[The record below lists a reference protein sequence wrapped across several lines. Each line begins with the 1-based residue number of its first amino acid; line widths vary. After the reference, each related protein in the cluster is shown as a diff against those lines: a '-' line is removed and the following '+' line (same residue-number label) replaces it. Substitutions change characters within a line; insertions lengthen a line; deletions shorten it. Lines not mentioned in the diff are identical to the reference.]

1 MPNNFK
7 EQFFCPAP
15 WTHMYYHIDN
25 TTPCHIIRN
34 NSKLNPEQY
43 LKSEWLLNL
52 KQEFIDGKVPTVCNG
67 CKTRE
72 DLGLRSTRDAFWRVH
87 KLYDGDISVYT
98 TERKTEPRRFEIR
111 LSNLCNFKCR
121 MCQED
126 SSSEIVKENKKFHIP
141 IAYKL
146 HEGNENGVYNSPE
159 ENLEEIKNICLNES
173 LELVNFAGGE
183 PLLIKGFYEIM
194 DFMID
199 NRLNET
205 ITLELFTNC
214 SVYNPEFINR
224 MLKFKNVNFV
234 MSIDGVGK
242 TAEYQRH
249 GTDWN
254 VVKSNILKFNSMPVN
269 ASFNTAISGYVVL
282 DASRL
287 ATFLMELYQQNNN
300 IFTRCYSVAVGND
313 CHWQYMAKHLRNKAI
328 IEIDKAIE
336 ILTATNFARLVGE
349 FENIKKVL
357 QTINPDPIST
367 NRFNIFTRKLDMMRG
382 ESFEDTFDIQ
392 LLE

>member
-25 TTPCHIIRN
+25 TTPCHLIRN
-34 NSKLNPEQY
+34 DSKLSPEQY

-52 KQEFIDGKVPTVCNG
+52 KQEFIDGKVPRVCGG

-72 DLGLRSTRDAFWRVH
+72 DLGLRSTRDAFWKIH
-87 KLYDGDISVYT
+87 KLYDGDTSVYT
-98 TERKTEPRRFEIR
+98 TERKTAPRRFEIR

-121 MCQED
+121 MCSED
-126 SSSEIVKENKKFHIP
+126 SSSEIVKENKKFRIP
-141 IAYKL
+141 TTYRL
-146 HEGNENGVYNSPE
+146 LESNENGIYNSPE
-159 ENLEEIKNICLNES
+159 ENLEEIKSICLGEGLES
-173 LELVNFAGGE
+173 VVFTGGE
-183 PLLIKGFYEIM
+183 PLLAKGFYEIM
-194 DFMID
+194 DFMIEKG
-199 NRLNET
+199 LNET
-205 ITLELFTNC
+205 ISLELFTNC
-214 SVYNPEFINR
+214 SVYNPEFVNR
-224 MLKFKNVNFV
+224 MLKFKTVNFV
-234 MSIDGVGK
+234 MSIDGVEK

-254 VVKSNILKFNSMPVN
+254 VVKSNILKFNGMPIN
-269 ASFNTAISGYVVL
+269 RLFNTAISGYVVL

-287 ATFLMELYQQNNN
+287 ATFLMELYQQNNG
-300 IFTRCYSVAVGND
+300 IITRCYSVAVGND
-313 CHWQYMAKHLRNKAI
+313 CHWQYMAKHLREKAI

-336 ILTATNFARLVGE
+336 ILSVDNFARLVGE
-349 FENIKKVL
+349 FKNIKKVL
-357 QTINPDPIST
+357 QTTEPINT

-382 ESFEDTFDIQ
+382 ESFEDTFGIQ